1 MEAHA
6 SANEQLL
13 IDGLSFKLKPGANY
27 VTNRRSVTFHPQGSN
42 IYKTQSGTKVLKIVL
57 NSNDWLDPSTVR
69 LMFDLK
75 NVDADAAKRL
85 RTISG
90 PHSFWRRLRIMCGGT
105 LIEDFDYNKT
115 HELYCSL
122 KPADEKTND
131 DIEGFLYRADSTGTG
146 TGVLVQNAYDANT
159 LPGIAGGSYMTV
171 SMKILSGVLNQPK
184 MLPLRYMSGGLSFEF
199 ELVSDASDP
208 VIVPGVTAA
217 FDAANTTTSW
227 EIENCQIKA
236 DVLTLDNSLE
246 NSYSEHIMSGKS
258 LPINF
263 NTFITSNQTVGG
275 QNISVAVSRAV
286 TRLKGL
292 FLTFYKPDATG
303 IVHKEWNYFYH
314 PMITLTQSPFFDPGF
329 ELEYQIQLGAKLY
342 PEYPV
347 RSLSEAFAQ
356 LRKTVGLNYGHHAV
370 DITPMQYRHD
380 KFIVA
385 VDMEKIS
392 EMGFTGE
399 NTMNGQLLV
408 IKVSALNK
416 STLGSDKMPT
426 QMNIYLNSDQIME
439 VKDVGVT
446 VFD

>member
-42 IYKTQSGTKVLKIVL
+42 IYKTSSGTKVLKIVL

-69 LMFDLK
+69 LMFDVK
-75 NVDADAAKRL
+75 NTDADANKRL

-122 KPADEKTND
+122 KPTEEKTND
-131 DIEGFLYRADSTGTG
+131 DIEGFMYRVDDLGLGGPT
-146 TGVLVQNAYDANT
+146 ANT
-159 LPGIAGGSYMTV
+159 AFGFRGGEHMPV

-184 MLPLRYMSGGLSFEF
+184 FLPLRYMSGGLSFEF
-199 ELVSDASDP
+199 ELVSDATDP
-208 VIVPGVTAA
+208 LITADGQI
-217 FDAANTTTSW
+217 FTAANTSASW

-246 NSYSEHIMSGKS
+246 NSYHEHIMSGKP
-258 LPINF
+258 LPINY
-263 NTFITSNQTVGG
+263 NTFITSNQSVGG
-275 QNISVAVSRAV
+275 QNISISVSRAV

-292 FLTFYKPDATG
+292 FLTFYKERANDTD
-303 IVHKEWNYFYH
+303 HWEKEWSRMYH
-314 PMITLTQSPFFDPGF
+314 PMVNVAGQAYDPGY

-370 DITPMQYRHD
+370 DLDAHQYRSN

-408 IKVSALNK
+408 IKVSPLNK
-416 STLGSDKMPT
+416 STLLSANMPT
-426 QMNIYLNSDQIME
+426 QMNMYLNSDQIME
-439 VKDVGVT
+439 IKDVGVT
-446 VFD
+446 VLD

>member
-69 LMFDLK
+69 LMFDVK
-75 NVDADAAKRL
+75 NTDADANKRL

-90 PHSFWRRLRIMCGGT
+90 PWSFWRRLRIMCGGT

-122 KPADEKTND
+122 KPTEEKTND
-131 DIEGFLYRADSTGTG
+131 DIEGFMYRVDNLGVGGPTTGT
-146 TGVLVQNAYDANT
+146 AH
-159 LPGIAGGSYMTV
+159 GIASGHHMSV

-184 MLPLRYMSGGLSFEF
+184 FLPLRYMSGGLSFEF
-199 ELVSDASDP
+199 ELVSDATDP
-208 VIVPGVTAA
+208 LITADGA
-217 FDAANTTTSW
+217 VFTTANTTASW

-246 NSYSEHIMSGKS
+246 NSYAEHIMSGKS

-275 QNISVAVSRAV
+275 QNISVSVSRAV

-292 FLTFYKPDATG
+292 FLTFYKDLGDATD
-303 IVHKEWNYFYH
+303 HYEKEWSRMYH
-314 PMITLTQSPFFDPGF
+314 PMVNVAGQAYDPGY

-370 DITPMQYRHD
+370 DLNAHQYRNN

-408 IKVSALNK
+408 IKVSPLNK
-416 STLGSDKMPT
+416 STLTSDKMPT
-426 QMNIYLNSDQIME
+426 QMNMYLNSDQIME
-439 VKDVGVT
+439 IKDVGVT
-446 VFD
+446 VLD

>member
-69 LMFDLK
+69 LMFDVK
-75 NVDADAAKRL
+75 NIDADANKRL

-90 PHSFWRRLRIMCGGT
+90 PWSFWRRLRIMCGGT

-122 KPADEKTND
+122 KPTEEKTND
-131 DIEGFLYRADSTGTG
+131 DIEGFMYRVDNLTS
-146 TGVLVQNAYDANT
+146 VDANT
-159 LPGIAGGSYMTV
+159 AFGIAGGQHIPV

-184 MLPLRYMSGGLSFEF
+184 FLPLRYMSGGLSFEF
-199 ELVSDASDP
+199 ELVSDATDP
-208 VIVPGVTAA
+208 LISADGAVFT
-217 FDAANTTTSW
+217 AANTTASW

-246 NSYSEHIMSGKS
+246 NSYAEHIMSGKP
-258 LPINF
+258 LPINY
-263 NTFITSNQTVGG
+263 NTFITSNQSVGG
-275 QNISVAVSRAV
+275 QNISISVSRAV

-292 FLTFYKPDATG
+292 FITFYKDLGDASD
-303 IVHKEWNYFYH
+303 HYEKAWSRMYH
-314 PMITLTQSPFFDPGF
+314 PMVNVAGQAYDPGY

-356 LRKTVGLNYGHHAV
+356 LRKTVGLNYGHHAI
-370 DITPMQYRHD
+370 DLDAHQYRKN
-380 KFIVA
+380 KFIVG

-416 STLGSDKMPT
+416 ATLASGNMPT
-426 QMNIYLNSDQIME
+426 QMNMYLNSDQIME
-439 VKDVGVT
+439 IKDVGVT
-446 VFD
+446 VLD

>member
-69 LMFDLK
+69 LMFDVK
-75 NVDADAAKRL
+75 NIDADALKRL

-90 PHSFWRRLRIMCGGT
+90 PWSFWRRLRIMCGGT

-115 HELYCSL
+115 HELYSSL
-122 KPADEKTND
+122 KPTEEKTND
-131 DIEGFLYRADSTGTG
+131 DIEGFMYRVDN
-146 TGVLVQNAYDANT
+146 LVQPPTANT
-159 LPGIAGGSYMTV
+159 AFGIAGGQHIPV

-184 MLPLRYMSGGLSFEF
+184 FLPLRYMSGGLSFEF
-199 ELVSDASDP
+199 ELVSDATDP
-208 VIVPGVTAA
+208 LITADGA
-217 FDAANTTTSW
+217 VFTTANTSASW

-246 NSYSEHIMSGKS
+246 NSYAEHIMSGKS

-275 QNISVAVSRAV
+275 QNISVSVSRAV

-292 FLTFYKPDATG
+292 FLTFYKDLGDATD
-303 IVHKEWNYFYH
+303 HYEKEWSRMYH
-314 PMITLTQSPFFDPGF
+314 PMVNVAGQAYDPGY

-370 DITPMQYRHD
+370 DLDAHQYRNN

-416 STLGSDKMPT
+416 STLLSANMPT

>member
-69 LMFDLK
+69 LMFDVK
-75 NVDADAAKRL
+75 NTDATAGHML

-90 PHSFWRRLRIMCGGT
+90 PWSFWRRLRIMCGGT
-105 LIEDFDYNKT
+105 LIEDFDYSKT
-115 HELYCSL
+115 HELYCTL
-122 KPADEKTND
+122 KPKEQKQND
-131 DIEGFLYRADSTGTG
+131 NVEGFGYNAGTMD
-146 TGVLVQNAYDANT
+146 THNRNT
-159 LPGIAGGSYMTV
+159 MPGIAPNSYRTV
-171 SMKILSGVLNQPK
+171 SMNILSGVLNQPK
-184 MLPLRYMSGGLSFEF
+184 FLPLRYMSGGLSFEF
-199 ELVSDASDP
+199 ELCSDILDP
-208 VIVPGVTAA
+208 IAKIGDAAVGGTSPFTAA
-217 FDAANTTTSW
+217 DTSQLW

-246 NSYSEHIMSGKS
+246 NSYHEHIMSGKP
-258 LPINF
+258 LPINY
-263 NTFITSNQTVGG
+263 NTFITSNQSVGG
-275 QNISVAVSRAV
+275 HNISISVSRAV

-292 FLTFYKPDATG
+292 FLTFYKDLGNDTDHYEKA
-303 IVHKEWNYFYH
+303 WSRMYH
-314 PMITLTQSPFFDPGF
+314 PMVNVAGQAYDPGY

-356 LRKTVGLNYGHHAV
+356 LRKTVGLNYGHHAI
-370 DITPMQYRHD
+370 DLDAHQYRKN
-380 KFIVA
+380 KFIVG

-416 STLGSDKMPT
+416 ATLGTGQMPT
-426 QMNIYLNSDQIME
+426 QMNMYLNSDQIME
-439 VKDVGVT
+439 IKDVGVT
-446 VFD
+446 VLD

>member
-69 LMFDLK
+69 LMFDVK
-75 NVDADAAKRL
+75 NIDADALKRL

-90 PHSFWRRLRIMCGGT
+90 PWSFWRRLRIMCGGT

-122 KPADEKTND
+122 KPTEEKTND
-131 DIEGFLYRADSTGTG
+131 DIEGFMYRVDNLGLGGPT
-146 TGVLVQNAYDANT
+146 ANT
-159 LPGIAGGSYMTV
+159 AFGIAGGQHIPV

-184 MLPLRYMSGGLSFEF
+184 FLPLRYMSGGLSFEF
-199 ELVSDASDP
+199 ELVSDATDP
-208 VIVPGVTAA
+208 LISADGAVFTT
-217 FDAANTTTSW
+217 ANTTASW

-246 NSYSEHIMSGKS
+246 NSYHEHIMSGKP
-258 LPINF
+258 LPINY
-263 NTFITSNQTVGG
+263 NTFITSNQSVGG
-275 QNISVAVSRAV
+275 QNISISVSRAV

-292 FLTFYKPDATG
+292 FLTFYKDLGDASD
-303 IVHKEWNYFYH
+303 HYEKAWSRMYH
-314 PMITLTQSPFFDPGF
+314 PMVNVAGQAYDPGY

-356 LRKTVGLNYGHHAV
+356 LRKTVGLNYGHHAI
-370 DITPMQYRHD
+370 DLNAHQYRKN
-380 KFIVA
+380 KFIVG

-408 IKVSALNK
+408 IKVSPLNK
-416 STLGSDKMPT
+416 ATLTDGFMPT
-426 QMNIYLNSDQIME
+426 QMNMYLNSDQIME
-439 VKDVGVT
+439 IKDVGVT
-446 VFD
+446 VLD